1 MSEKLPPLNEIQK
14 LAADKGV
21 ELPDELIDAVAG
33 GAYTEEEW
41 FAMSPEERQAAQHRS
56 LVAKVILHL
65 PCELD
70 EGVDH
75 P

>member
-33 GAYTEEEW
+33 GAYTQDEW
-41 FAMSPEERQAAQHRS
+41 NAMSTEERQAAQRRS
-56 LVAKVILHL
+56 MLAKYVFHT

>member
-14 LAADKGV
+14 LAAEKGV
-21 ELPDELIDAVAG
+21 ELPDELIDSVAG
-33 GAYTEEEW
+33 GAYTAEEW
-41 FAMSPEERQAAQHRS
+41 AAMSVEERQAAQRRS
-56 LVAKVILHL
+56 LMAKLML
-65 PCELD
+65 NMPCEMD

>member
-33 GAYTEEEW
+33 GAYTSEEW
-41 FAMSPEERQAAQHRS
+41 AAMTTQERQAAQQRS
-56 LVAKVILHL
+56 LMAKFVFHT
-65 PCELD
+65 PCEMD

>member
-33 GAYTEEEW
+33 GAYTQDEW
-41 FAMSPEERQAAQHRS
+41 NSMSTEERQAAQRRS
-56 LVAKVILHL
+56 MLAKYVFHT